1 MRLNLID
8 VSIYLK
14 SDKKG
19 FRMDIIQIAET
30 YSQNNKKLTE
40 TIIKEFLHYEIL
52 KILHKSSKTKES
64 LVFQGG
70 TALRLCYNGT
80 RFSEDLDFCIAN
92 NKEFV
97 LILWKIQQGFYRHNL
112 SKIWLTSRSKKFK
125 SK

>member
-1 MRLNLID
+1 
-8 VSIYLK
+8 
-14 SDKKG
+14 
-19 FRMDIIQIAET
+19 MDIIQIAET

-92 NKEFV
+92 NKEFDFNTMEDSAR
-97 LILWKIQQGFYRHNL
+97 IL
-112 SKIWLTSRSKKFK
+112 ST
-125 SK
+125 